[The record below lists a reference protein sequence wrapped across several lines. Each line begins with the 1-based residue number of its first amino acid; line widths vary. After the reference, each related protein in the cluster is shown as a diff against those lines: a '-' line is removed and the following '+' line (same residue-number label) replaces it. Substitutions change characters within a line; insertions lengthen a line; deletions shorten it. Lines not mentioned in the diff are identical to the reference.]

1 MFAVVEIGGKQ
12 FKVSRGDL
20 IEVDR
25 LPEEEGKTV
34 KFDTV
39 LLYGES
45 EKSAKIGTPYVE
57 GASVEAK
64 ILEHAKA
71 DKIRVVKFIAKKRHQ
86 KTYGH
91 RQPLSKLEIT
101 SVIG

>member
-12 FKVSRGDL
+12 LKVNEGDQ

-39 LLYGES
+39 LLYGETD
-45 EKSAKIGTPYVE
+45 KSAKIGKPYVD
-57 GASVEAK
+57 GAFVEAK
-64 ILEHAKA
+64 VLEHLKA
-71 DKIRVVKFIAKKRHQ
+71 DKITVFKFIAKKRHH

-91 RQPLSKLEIT
+91 RQPLTKLEIT
-101 SVIG
+101 SIKG

>member
-12 FKVSRGDL
+12 FKVSQGDL

-39 LLYGES
+39 LLYGET
-45 EKSAKIGTPYVE
+45 EKSAKIGKPYVE
-57 GASVEAK
+57 GAFVEAK
-64 ILEHAKA
+64 VLEHAKA
-71 DKIRVVKFIAKKRHQ
+71 NKIRVVKFIAKKRH
-86 KTYGH
+86 KKSYGH

-101 SVIG
+101 SVKG